1 MVNIGTF
8 QSYVLDINIASEITF
23 LLVLIAQIWS
33 FYTLKLL
40 LQSQNKRVNKINRWG
55 IKQMKNKIIEYY
67 SFICWKQESSRRRD
81 YSKAHL
87 EERGHMALYFRTT
100 FLFIYRGCFHK
111 I

>member
-23 LLVLIAQIWS
+23 LLVLIALIWS

-55 IKQMKNKIIEYY
+55 IEQMKKKIIQYY
-67 SFICWKQESSRRRD
+67 SFICWKQESSSRCD
-81 YSKAHL
+81 YSKADS
-87 EERGHMALYFRTT
+87 EEWGHKS
-100 FLFIYRGCFHK
+100 FIF
-111 I
+111 